1 VRTFAVNIPTK
12 PYLRKYIHKR
22 YGHPIPLNHRTL
34 IGSVIL
40 SYLQK
45 KVYSDRSSQEDLR
58 NTFSQFTERIE
69 CVIPQNEVIWG
80 TGGLN
85 IEVAKVLVINRYF
98 GNQFEEDLYHFCQR
112 NITPGRYAGYDRAL
126 DLFAKRYDIEFEEDI
141 TFEALK
147 KMEYRYRKSFEQN
160 LTAIVPPSGSHT
172 QMSIFA

>member
-1 VRTFAVNIPTK
+1 M
-12 PYLRKYIHKR
+12 
-22 YGHPIPLNHRTL
+22 
-34 IGSVIL
+34 
-40 SYLQK
+40 
-45 KVYSDRSSQEDLR
+45 
-58 NTFSQFTERIE
+58 
-69 CVIPQNEVIWG
+69 IPQNEVIWG